1 MKMTFRW
8 YGLDD
13 KISLK
18 YIRQIPCMSGVVT
31 AVYDTPVGEV
41 WSRES
46 INALKTAAESEGLS
60 FEVIE
65 SVPVHEDI
73 KLGSGDAARYIEN
86 YKENVR
92 RLGEAG
98 VKCICYNFMPVF
110 DWLRSELKKENADGS
125 NALAYD
131 HKTVLAMNP
140 LTSDLDLPGW
150 DSSYT
155 KTGLKELLN
164 KYSGIDEEKLWE
176 NLAVFLK
183 AVIPVAEEAGI
194 KMAIHPDDPPWGI
207 FGLPRIIT
215 DKKNLKRFLDIVDS
229 PSNGITLCTGSLGV
243 STSNDLV
250 DIIKACA
257 GRMPFV
263 HLRNIKITGEKCFE
277 ESGHISACGSLDM
290 YEIIKAL
297 KETGFDGYIRPD
309 HGRMIWGEEGKA
321 GYGLY
326 DRALGAMYLW
336 GLIEAIEKQSK
347 EGK

>member
-140 LTSDLDLPGW
+140 LTIYIDIPGW

-155 KTGLKELLN
+155 NAGLKELLN

-194 KMAIHPDDPPWGI
+194 KMA
-207 FGLPRIIT
+207 
-215 DKKNLKRFLDIVDS
+215 S
-229 PSNGITLCTGSLGV
+229 
-243 STSNDLV
+243 
-250 DIIKACA
+250 
-257 GRMPFV
+257 
-263 HLRNIKITGEKCFE
+263 GEF
-277 ESGHISACGSLDM
+277 SACPELSPTRK
-290 YEIIKAL
+290 I
-297 KETGFDGYIRPD
+297 
-309 HGRMIWGEEGKA
+309 
-321 GYGLY
+321 
-326 DRALGAMYLW
+326 
-336 GLIEAIEKQSK
+336 
-347 EGK
+347 